1 MNYDLNFD
9 CRNFMKVFGIFHKL
23 HGKQFCSQ
31 IKKMKKSQLFVLL
44 NIILVRDWFRCSYF
58 NELNIYAYSWC
69 VQNFMK
75 ISRLNFEDEHFLP
88 NHYLA
93 KKNIGTVWK
102 FKIIFLSTVQ
112 TWTCKE
118 IIGWIRAYWLF
129 YGRQWNFWVICK
141 NFKLDF

>member
-1 MNYDLNFD
+1 MRFFSNFFTI
-9 CRNFMKVFGIFHKL
+9 RWIMISILIAENIMKVFGIFHKL

-88 NHYLA
+88 NHYFA
-93 KKNIGTVWK
+93 KKNIRTVWK
-102 FKIIFLSTVQ
+102 FKIIFFSTVVY
-112 TWTCKE
+112 
-118 IIGWIRAYWLF
+118 RRVLF
-129 YGRQWNFWVICK
+129 I
-141 NFKLDF
+141 